1 MTAGWEPVQR
11 VRTHELVL
19 DKIEEQ
25 ILAGRLRVGD
35 RLPPERALAAA
46 LGVSRPALREALR
59 VLEAQGVLV
68 AQVGR
73 GPDAGATIVGQ
84 PTDALGR
91 LLRLHL
97 ALSHYELDEVVE
109 ARVMFE
115 RWSATVA
122 ARRGSLAGLAR
133 AERLLEAMDDPG
145 LSPQAF
151 NELDTQ
157 FHVEL
162 ALSSG
167 NRLVGAMT
175 AALRESVRH
184 LILDALAA
192 LANWAD
198 VAAELRK
205 QHRDIFEAIRAGRAE
220 EAAAAVEAHIRSV
233 HGQLAAGPHTRD
245 EAAPN

>member
-1 MTAGWEPVQR
+1 MTAEWEPVQR
-11 VRTHELVL
+11 ARTHELVL

-35 RLPPERALAAA
+35 RLPPERQLASA

-59 VLEAQGVLV
+59 VLEAQGALT

-73 GPDAGATIVGQ
+73 GPDAGGIISAQ

-97 ALSHYELDEVVE
+97 ALSHYELDEVLE

-115 RWSATVA
+115 RFSVNA
-122 ARRGSLAGLAR
+122 AADHGSLEGLSR
-133 AERLLEAMDDPG
+133 AENLLDAMDAPE
-145 LSPQAF
+145 LSKEDF
-151 NELDTQ
+151 NALDTR

-162 ALSSG
+162 AFSSG
-167 NRLVGAMT
+167 NRLVGTMT

-184 LILDALAA
+184 LILEAF
-192 LANWAD
+192 
-198 VAAELRK
+198 AELTNWDDTAAMLRR
-205 QHRDIFEAIRAGRAE
+205 QHREIFEAIRSGRAE
-220 EAAAAVEAHIRSV
+220 DAAKAVEAHVRGF
-233 HGQLAAGPHTRD
+233 HGQLAERAGNRTTTTT
-245 EAAPN
+245 